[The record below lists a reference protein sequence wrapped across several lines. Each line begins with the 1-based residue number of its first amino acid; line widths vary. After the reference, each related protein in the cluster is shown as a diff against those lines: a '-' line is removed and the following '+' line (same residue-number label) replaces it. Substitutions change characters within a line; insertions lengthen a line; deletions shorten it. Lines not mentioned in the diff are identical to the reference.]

1 MLQLRLM
8 GNVVLRAVH
17 QTLNGVDNINLSDS
31 DIRRVCVFLMKWCC
45 SDVMG
50 SVVEHTAGFYLLL
63 M

>member
-17 QTLNGVDNINLSDS
+17 QTLNGVDNINLSDG

-45 SDVMG
+45 SDVRG